1 MAFRG
6 TLSPGFDCIVR
17 VGDQG
22 IAMGVNSLSVWFK
35 LDNVTG
41 AHEMIEINGSN
52 GTAFESALIMNGNKV
67 EYSQRSASAQINFL
81 SGTALTANVWH
92 HAALTYDGT
101 TLRGYL
107 DGVADGT
114 ATGLT
119 GTRGNWSDVQMGPTL
134 GELQDGCFYTV
145 ALTAEE
151 ITQLYR
157 NRLPGRRDG
166 LQFHLPCF
174 PGATNRLIDYSGN
187 ALNFSN
193 NGTPVDATTWP
204 QVPWG
209 DDGGQVILLPDGD
222 LPIDAAGSTQTTGSA
237 ALTAS
242 AGLVPSGLTQTT
254 GAATMTSAA
263 ALAASGLT
271 QTTGSAAVT
280 SAAAL
285 VPSGLT
291 RTTGAASFGSV
302 TFPVVA
308 SGLTQ
313 TTGSATLTAAAPLVA
328 AGLTQTTGSAAMTAA
343 AAIVASGL
351 TQTTGI
357 ATLGGATPAS
367 GLTQTTGAAAMTA
380 AASISATG
388 TTQTSG
394 AATMTKS
401 AGLAASGLTQTS
413 GSAAMT
419 SAAALA
425 ASGTTQTSAAA
436 AMTAAAALTA
446 SGLTRTTGAA
456 ALSSAAALAASGV
469 TQTTGAA
476 TLTVSAN
483 INITASGLT
492 RTTGAAEFFVPVVDI
507 PQRWTAA
514 PRQTLWITTNPFQP
528 QDYASVLGSK
538 LVDYWHSELGIALDG
553 SSNVQT
559 WTGQLLGLV
568 LNQTL
573 GAGQRPNYGAD
584 ASFGGRNVVQC
595 RITGPR
601 CLAYKPGS
609 AIFNP
614 GDRPGLV
621 HISRYATVPTG
632 ATATYIVNMGAANA
646 PTPPAIFNN
655 DFFDGTI
662 ITTAQ
667 RRGVGRTV
675 NHFTPFGLTV
685 FDPVPVT
692 TSPSMRAL
700 GLTSTQ
706 FQVYTNGQLAG
717 FLENNE
723 NLSESWDQLVIGANT
738 ESGLQP
744 CDCNVAMVFLCRN
757 MPSQFEAMQLYQ
769 LAKAEWGI

>member
-6 TLSPGFDCIVR
+6 TLSPGFDCIVFA
-17 VGDQG
+17 GALTPTKALG
-22 IAMGVNSLSVWFK
+22 NNTLAVWFK

-41 AHEMIEINGSN
+41 AHEMVEINATGGGNGS
-52 GTAFESALIMNGNKV
+52 FDSAIIMNGASV
-67 EYSQRSASAQINFL
+67 EYSQRSSANQMNFL
-81 SGTALTANVWH
+81 GGTAVTANVWH

-107 DGVADGT
+107 DGVANGT
-114 ATGLT
+114 STTVLT
-119 GTRGNWSDVQMGPTL
+119 GTRGNWANVQMGPTL
-134 GELQDGCFYTV
+134 GELQDGVFYDA
-145 ALTAEE
+145 ALTPEE
-151 ITQLYR
+151 ILQLYR
-157 NRLPGRRDG
+157 DRLPARRSG
-166 LQFHLPCF
+166 LVIHLPAF
-174 PGATNRLIDYSGN
+174 PGATNRLLDYSGN
-187 ALNFSN
+187 AYNFANS
-193 NGTPVDATTWP
+193 GTPVDATTWP

-271 QTTGSAAVT
+271 QTTGSAAMT
-280 SAAAL
+280 AAASL

-308 SGLTQ
+308 SGNTQ

-357 ATLGGATPAS
+357 ATLGGSTPAT
-367 GLTQTTGAAAMTA
+367 GLTQTTG
-380 AASISATG
+380 
-388 TTQTSG
+388 
-394 AATMTKS
+394 
-401 AGLAASGLTQTS
+401 
-413 GSAAMT
+413 
-419 SAAALA
+419 
-425 ASGTTQTSAAA
+425 AA

-469 TQTTGAA
+469 TQTSGAA
-476 TLTVSAN
+476 TVTVSAN

-492 RTTGAAEFFVPVVDI
+492 RTTGAAEFFVPAVDI

-538 LVDYWHSELGIALDG
+538 LVDYWHSELDVSLDG
-553 SSNVQT
+553 SSNVQL
-559 WTGQLLGLV
+559 WSGQLRGLPFD
-568 LNQTL
+568 QTL
-573 GAGQRPNYGAD
+573 GAGQRPLWLTD
-584 ASFGGRNVVQC
+584 ASLGGKHVVGC
-595 RITGPR
+595 RIAGPR
-601 CLAYKPGS
+601 CLAYKPGT

-614 GDRPGLV
+614 GDRPALV

-662 ITTAQ
+662 VTTAQ
-667 RRGVGRTV
+667 RRGVVRTV
-675 NHFTPFGLTV
+675 NHFTSFGLTV
-685 FDPVPVT
+685 FDPAPVT
-692 TSPSMRAL
+692 TSPNMRAL

-723 NLSESWDQLVIGANT
+723 NLSESWDQLTIGANT
-738 ESGLQP
+738 ESGIQP